1 MKECSIIF
9 LMILFSSSL
18 SYSDYSFVNLGNES
32 YSSSSEYPNGN
43 TISKISYSQVINTN
57 NDQTNQ
63 ISTTQNEY
71 TNVQLDISY
80 NELKEIGFEFE
91 GRNTKNYVQYTYIAN
106 NTFPNTNINKN
117 ANINQSVFDNNE
129 LIEKTLKSN
138 SDFDNLS
145 NVKCNYFQSP
155 SLNQQYLKINY
166 LSIVHGKYFNYGLD
180 KSTNK
185 IMIFQLDNEAHL
197 LNSKSIEIFYRS
209 YYGSLS
215 YTQLFL
221 SYSSDW
227 NELYY
232 FLIAYSISRP
242 KEIVL
247 FKVFEYSSD
256 NITIS
261 EARLLS
267 LTEYLTTINQI
278 TYSYELMVICAEN
291 GMFVYNF
298 DIYSMNIYWN
308 GDSGMYP
315 ELSNNCKDIS
325 LSNNKVYGLSTF
337 SFGIGDTGGSMI
349 YWNNQFKTGRRNNKL
364 NSIKNLNNVI
374 KIQILCEYDLIEL
387 IIVDNAV
394 IQYNKIIHFPNM
406 LSRSYIGNYNDLY
419 SFVFGGN
426 DYVYIFQ
433 NNVPNSIY
441 TDSYKLH
448 LNSNTQSNPSL
459 YTVVLTN
466 EKQYVLIRG
475 DIISLIIT
483 QISPSSSLFCK
494 FTKTG
499 EYKLS
504 YPTYKDCSTYS
515 NSCSPSEVCEMMS
528 YKVCQTNNVLLFTV
542 NQNTKDDGENN
553 YKGYII
559 ATFSLQVVIIVC
571 IIVFVLYYFLYAKNQ
586 KNHHERN
593 ESEKLE
599 LSKSIKQSNENIQ
612 NDVIN
617 SDFHQRIVLGNEKAA
632 ETALP

>member
-1 MKECSIIF
+1 M
-9 LMILFSSSL
+9 
-18 SYSDYSFVNLGNES
+18 
-32 YSSSSEYPNGN
+32 
-43 TISKISYSQVINTN
+43 
-57 NDQTNQ
+57 
-63 ISTTQNEY
+63 
-71 TNVQLDISY
+71 
-80 NELKEIGFEFE
+80 
-91 GRNTKNYVQYTYIAN
+91 
-106 NTFPNTNINKN
+106 
-117 ANINQSVFDNNE
+117 
-129 LIEKTLKSN
+129 
-138 SDFDNLS
+138 
-145 NVKCNYFQSP
+145 
-155 SLNQQYLKINY
+155 
-166 LSIVHGKYFNYGLD
+166 
-180 KSTNK
+180 
-185 IMIFQLDNEAHL
+185 
-197 LNSKSIEIFYRS
+197 
-209 YYGSLS
+209 
-215 YTQLFL
+215 
-221 SYSSDW
+221 
-227 NELYY
+227 
-232 FLIAYSISRP
+232 
-242 KEIVL
+242 
-247 FKVFEYSSD
+247 
-256 NITIS
+256 
-261 EARLLS
+261 
-267 LTEYLTTINQI
+267 
-278 TYSYELMVICAEN
+278 
-291 GMFVYNF
+291 
-298 DIYSMNIYWN
+298 
-308 GDSGMYP
+308 
-315 ELSNNCKDIS
+315 
-325 LSNNKVYGLSTF
+325 
-337 SFGIGDTGGSMI
+337 
-349 YWNNQFKTGRRNNKL
+349 
-364 NSIKNLNNVI
+364 
-374 KIQILCEYDLIEL
+374 
-387 IIVDNAV
+387 DNAF

-483 QISPSSSLFCK
+483 QISPSSSLLCK

-504 YPTYKDCSTYS
+504 YPTSKDCSTYS
-515 NSCSPSEVCEMMS
+515 NSCSASEVCEMMS

-617 SDFHQRIVLGNEKAA
+617 SDFQQTIALGNEKAA

>member
-32 YSSSSEYPNGN
+32 YSSSSEYLNGN

-91 GRNTKNYVQYTYIAN
+91 GRNTKDCVQYTYIAN
-106 NTFPNTNINKN
+106 NTVPNTNINKN

-261 EARLLS
+261 EARPLS

-298 DIYSMNIYWN
+298 DRYSMYIYWN
-308 GDSGMYP
+308 GDSGMDP

-374 KIQILCEYDLIEL
+374 KSQILCEYDLIEL
-387 IIVDNAV
+387 IIVDNAF

-483 QISPSSSLFCK
+483 QISPSSSLLCK

-515 NSCSPSEVCEMMS
+515 NSCSPSGVCEMMS

-586 KNHHERN
+586 KNHHKRN

-599 LSKSIKQSNENIQ
+599 LNIQ

-617 SDFHQRIVLGNEKAA
+617 SDFQQRIALGNEKAA

>member
-9 LMILFSSSL
+9 LIILFSSSL

-32 YSSSSEYPNGN
+32 YSSSSEYLNGN

-57 NDQTNQ
+57 NAQTNQ

-242 KEIVL
+242 NEIVL

-261 EARLLS
+261 EARPLS

-298 DIYSMNIYWN
+298 DRYSMYIYWN
-308 GDSGMYP
+308 GDSGMDP

-387 IIVDNAV
+387 IIVDNAF

-441 TDSYKLH
+441 MYK
-448 LNSNTQSNPSL
+448 SFSS
-459 YTVVLTN
+459 
-466 EKQYVLIRG
+466 
-475 DIISLIIT
+475 DI
-483 QISPSSSLFCK
+483 
-494 FTKTG
+494 
-499 EYKLS
+499 
-504 YPTYKDCSTYS
+504 
-515 NSCSPSEVCEMMS
+515 
-528 YKVCQTNNVLLFTV
+528 
-542 NQNTKDDGENN
+542 
-553 YKGYII
+553 
-559 ATFSLQVVIIVC
+559 
-571 IIVFVLYYFLYAKNQ
+571 
-586 KNHHERN
+586 
-593 ESEKLE
+593 
-599 LSKSIKQSNENIQ
+599 
-612 NDVIN
+612 
-617 SDFHQRIVLGNEKAA
+617 
-632 ETALP
+632 

>member
-32 YSSSSEYPNGN
+32 YSSSSEYLNGN

-117 ANINQSVFDNNE
+117 ANINQSVFDNKE

-261 EARLLS
+261 EARPLS
-267 LTEYLTTINQI
+267 LTEYLTITII
-278 TYSYELMVICAEN
+278 
-291 GMFVYNF
+291 
-298 DIYSMNIYWN
+298 
-308 GDSGMYP
+308 
-315 ELSNNCKDIS
+315 
-325 LSNNKVYGLSTF
+325 
-337 SFGIGDTGGSMI
+337 
-349 YWNNQFKTGRRNNKL
+349 
-364 NSIKNLNNVI
+364 IKN
-374 KIQILCEYDLIEL
+374 
-387 IIVDNAV
+387 
-394 IQYNKIIHFPNM
+394 
-406 LSRSYIGNYNDLY
+406 
-419 SFVFGGN
+419 
-426 DYVYIFQ
+426 
-433 NNVPNSIY
+433 
-441 TDSYKLH
+441 
-448 LNSNTQSNPSL
+448 
-459 YTVVLTN
+459 
-466 EKQYVLIRG
+466 
-475 DIISLIIT
+475 
-483 QISPSSSLFCK
+483 
-494 FTKTG
+494 
-499 EYKLS
+499 
-504 YPTYKDCSTYS
+504 
-515 NSCSPSEVCEMMS
+515 
-528 YKVCQTNNVLLFTV
+528 
-542 NQNTKDDGENN
+542 
-553 YKGYII
+553 
-559 ATFSLQVVIIVC
+559 
-571 IIVFVLYYFLYAKNQ
+571 
-586 KNHHERN
+586 
-593 ESEKLE
+593 
-599 LSKSIKQSNENIQ
+599 
-612 NDVIN
+612 
-617 SDFHQRIVLGNEKAA
+617 
-632 ETALP
+632 

>member
-337 SFGIGDTGGSMI
+337 SFGIGKTGGSMI
-349 YWNNQFKTGRRNNKL
+349 DWNNQFQTGRRNNKL

-387 IIVDNAV
+387 IIVDNAF

-483 QISPSSSLFCK
+483 QISPSSSLLCK

>member
-261 EARLLS
+261 EARPLS

-278 TYSYELMVICAEN
+278 TYSNELMVICAEN

-298 DIYSMNIYWN
+298 DRYSMYIYWN

-337 SFGIGDTGGSMI
+337 SFGIGNTGGSMI
-349 YWNNQFKTGRRNNKL
+349 DWNNQFQTGRRNNKL

-466 EKQYVLIRG
+466 QKQYVLIRG

-542 NQNTKDDGENN
+542 NQNTKYDGENN

-586 KNHHERN
+586 KNHHKRN

-599 LSKSIKQSNENIQ
+599 INKSNENIQ

-617 SDFHQRIVLGNEKAA
+617 SDFQQTIALGNEKAA

>member
-242 KEIVL
+242 NEIVL

-261 EARLLS
+261 EARPLS

-278 TYSYELMVICAEN
+278 TYSNELMVICAEN

-298 DIYSMNIYWN
+298 DRYSMYIYWN

-337 SFGIGDTGGSMI
+337 SFGIGNTGGGMI
-349 YWNNQFKTGRRNNKL
+349 DWKNPFQTGRRNNKL

-374 KIQILCEYDLIEL
+374 KIQILCEYDLIEF

-441 TDSYKLH
+441 TDSYKLQ
-448 LNSNTQSNPSL
+448 LKSNTQSNPSL

-466 EKQYVLIRG
+466 QKQYVLIRG

-542 NQNTKDDGENN
+542 NQNTKYDGENN

-559 ATFSLQVVIIVC
+559 ATFSLQIVIIVC

-586 KNHHERN
+586 KNHHKRN

-599 LSKSIKQSNENIQ
+599 LNIQ

-617 SDFHQRIVLGNEKAA
+617 SDFQHRIALGNEKAA